1 MFIENF
7 KNFITDLDINP
18 VTDEW
23 YMSNFVDSNIKI
35 LSSHE
40 AFSLL
45 KPFIS
50 YIIDNYDV
58 SFEYETVEAL
68 RYLKIQ
74 SDTNEIFYTTEQ
86 KDKLLSLCQDDYN
99 KETLLSIFEV
109 SP

>member
-35 LSSHE
+35 LSNHE

-99 KETLLSIFEV
+99 KETLLSILEV